1 MLAASL
7 KKVFSLSVHWK
18 SLLAGVPEHKKTMG
32 QARAAWQRSVKRKS
46 KVRHAVISIMFVVG
60 LVYLLF
66 AELGV
71 DRSVSDAVSVS
82 RRLLQEG
89 EPQSNHKTQTPEGS
103 TPLDDYPDD
112 LFTKKQLERG
122 AVVLHFIGM
131 MYMFLAL
138 AIVCD
143 EFFVPSLEV
152 ITRTLKIKDD
162 VAGATFMAAGG
173 SAPELATS
181 LIGVFTESSVGFGT
195 VVGSAVFNV
204 LFVIGMCSLFSKEVL
219 TLTWWPLTRDVT
231 FYSIGLGVLAWEF
244 SDEKIEFWEALVLLG
259 IYFAYVSFMAF
270 NEVAQKWVSQKLVA
284 WGIIKEPETEEE
296 EILIK
301 TAAGGF
307 LRARTLWK
315 VSIFSAMAHAEKQKM
330 IIEREV
336 GKTTFKS
343 LGRAVLM
350 DNRFQKLKQE
360 AVAAGALDAFKMKEK
375 PKEGGPSDRKLDKN
389 LSFQAKM
396 VEHAL
401 RPEEDPP
408 TGVQPRA
415 AGNPQGPHADPPSN
429 GQNDTN
435 PYNGEDDDE
444 EGLDL
449 SFPDEFFPRLFY
461 IISFP
466 LLFVLVFT
474 IPDSRKP
481 KYKKWYPVSFLFSI
495 IWIGVFSYLMVW
507 WATTIGY
514 IAGIPDVVM
523 GLTFLAAG
531 TSVPDL
537 LTSVIVA
544 RQGQGDMAV
553 SSSIGSNIFDICV
566 GLPFPWL
573 LYTIIKRKS
582 VVVKSDSLLYS
593 VFVLF
598 VMLIAVI
605 VTIAASKWR
614 MTKVMG
620 FVMFGLYVLFLLQAL
635 LVEFEVINI

>member
-1 MLAASL
+1 
-7 KKVFSLSVHWK
+7 
-18 SLLAGVPEHKKTMG
+18 MG
-32 QARAAWQRSVKRKS
+32 KERAAWQHSVKRKS
-46 KVRHAVISIMFVVG
+46 KVRYVVLSVMLVVG
-60 LVYLLF
+60 LAYILF
-66 AELGV
+66 ADIRVNDSV
-71 DRSVSDAVSVS
+71 DDASYS
-82 RRLLQEG
+82 RKLLKEA
-89 EPQSNHKTQTPEGS
+89 EEENR
-103 TPLDDYPDD
+103 TPLDDYPPD
-112 LFTKKQLERG
+112 LFSQKQRKRG
-122 AVVLHFIGM
+122 AVILHFLGM

-143 EFFVPSLEV
+143 EFFVPALEV
-152 ITRTLKIKDD
+152 IIHSLKIKDD

-181 LIGVFTESSVGFGT
+181 LIGVFTDSSVGFGT

-244 SDEKIEFWEALVLLG
+244 SDEKIEFWEAIVLLA
-259 IYFAYVSFMAF
+259 IYVAYVSFMAF
-270 NEVAQKWVSQKLVA
+270 NETVRKWVSNKLVA
-284 WGIIKEPETEEE
+284 MGVIKPPENEEAE
-296 EILIK
+296 EALIK

-315 VSIFSAMAHAEKQKM
+315 VSIFSAMAHAEKQKL

-360 AVAAGALDAFKMKEK
+360 AAAAGAVDAFKVKEKPK

-389 LSFQAKM
+389 LSFQAKI
-396 VEHAL
+396 VENAL
-401 RPEEDPP
+401 HPEERARQDHNEDLSEPLFDQESGTP
-408 TGVQPRA
+408 TGIRPR
-415 AGNPQGPHADPPSN
+415 GVDDNEPPADPPAN
-429 GQNDTN
+429 GQNDPKSN
-435 PYNGEDDDE
+435 MEEEEE

-449 SFPDEFFPRLFY
+449 SFPKEFFPRVFY

-466 LLFVLVFT
+466 LLFALVFT
-474 IPDSRKP
+474 IPDARKP
-481 KYKKWYPVSFLFSI
+481 QYKKWFPVSFLLSI
-495 IWIGVFSYLMVW
+495 MWIGVFSYLMVW

-514 IAGIPDVVM
+514 TLGIPDVVM

-553 SSSIGSNIFDICV
+553 SSSIGSNIFDICI

-573 LYTIIKRKS
+573 LYSIVNGGDA

-605 VTIAASKWR
+605 VTIALSKWR
-614 MTKVMG
+614 MTKIMG
-620 FVMFGLYVLFLLQAL
+620 FTMFGLYVLFLLQAL
-635 LVEFEVINI
+635 LIEFEVIKL